1 METKK
6 QIRNKILDIRSQ
18 MTLEVCNEKSA
29 LIIKHFV
36 STDYFIKARIIMLYA
51 DFRNEVS
58 TKELFVISK
67 EAGKMV
73 CFPRISDEGMRFYY
87 VEDLKDLV
95 RSSYGILEPDVLE
108 VADTV
113 IIGSEVAGS
122 VITGSVITS
131 SEIVGSEIADS
142 EITKSEKAGLEKANF
157 ELDERVCM
165 IMPGAAFDIDFHRL
179 GYGKGYY
186 DRYLADNLN
195 ITKVAVAY
203 DFQVLEQIPQDEFD
217 IACDCIITEKRIL
230 VKCKR

>member
-108 VADTV
+108 VA
-113 IIGSEVAGS
+113 GS
-122 VITGSVITS
+122 VITG

-142 EITKSEKAGLEKANF
+142 EITGSVITGSEIAGLEKAGYF
-157 ELDERVCM
+157 ALDESVCM